1 MHRKFARYCHL
12 FNVNQSIL
20 KTATYILYISN
31 NWFDLFNILSN
42 NYLSVNL
49 FIYCFNRYIFLKYRF
64 ALLIF
69 IHITSLLFVTPTSNR
84 QFFISSYFIFLLHLW
99 ECVALPL
106 RIKSALSTYLSLILW
121 RKDFIPVV
129 IFNKWLYL
137 PHWLASFCWLRLAE
151 ILNVEVQMGCWHQLV
166 SYKFISIVGS
176 EFLNF

>member
-42 NYLSVNL
+42 NYLSVNLFINL

-106 RIKSALSTYLSLILW
+106 RIKSALSTYLSLGERISSLL
-121 RKDFIPVV
+121 
-129 IFNKWLYL
+129 LYL
-137 PHWLASFCWLRLAE
+137 INGYTYHIGQLRSAGYG
-151 ILNVEVQMGCWHQLV
+151 QR
-166 SYKFISIVGS
+166 KF
-176 EFLNF
+176 